1 MLVIRRVTAAL
12 LTLVLTVCADQ
23 SHTPTGRASMRPSLS
38 AAPSATARRVWADPN
53 LDPSISPAVD
63 GRTVAFADW
72 ATGDLAVHDLVAGTT
87 RRVTAK
93 PNGWGGSS
101 DFAEVALASPDGSLI
116 AYSWLDAAA
125 STYQLRIIGV
135 NGGDARTI
143 ASDARYRWLHPLAWT
158 PDGRQVAFERSLPDG
173 RFELALADVAS
184 GSVRILTTM
193 TARWAG
199 YKHAQ
204 FSPNGRVLFTGVVQ
218 DEAGPDRFDIV
229 AIDLAGG
236 ERWPLVTAPA
246 DDRLVG
252 VMPDGSALLFTSDRD
267 GTTALYALPL
277 ADARPVG
284 APFLVRPDMWDALGA
299 GISTDGRLFYLV
311 ESGVRSVYAATID
324 VATGTV
330 VEAPSVLAEIPTRGI
345 GQAAVDWSPDG
356 GSTIQNFAFGDAP
369 HPSAVLTIRSTVTGE
384 TRELRPSLASIYS
397 LAVAPDGARVLVNG
411 VDRANRGGVFTV
423 DLTTG
428 AVSTVA
434 LVDTERRI
442 MVRGAGWSPDGRT
455 AFYTAEDFGRHALS
469 LLSLELASGTRRA
482 RAEIACEASCY
493 ARVSPDGRSFVASPQ
508 TVGASPVT
516 RLLIVPLDGGTPR
529 ELMRLTPP
537 DAIVGAPAW
546 APDGQSLLLARGRG
560 GAPDS
565 TRLVLVPLTGAP
577 REIDAAIP
585 NPLASVRFHPDG
597 RRFLSVGGESRYE
610 LWVLENFLRRTER

>member
-1 MLVIRRVTAAL
+1 MLVIRRVSTAL
-12 LTLVLTVCADQ
+12 LTLVLAVCTDQ
-23 SHTPTGRASMRPSLS
+23 SRTPTGRAGARPSLS
-38 AAPSATARRVWADPN
+38 AVPAATARRIWTDAN
-53 LDPSISPAVD
+53 LDPSVSPAAD

-72 ATGDLAVHDLVAGTT
+72 ATGDVAVHDLAAGGT

-101 DFAEVALASPDGSLI
+101 DFAEVTQASPDGSLI

-173 RFELALADVAS
+173 QFELAVADVAA
-184 GSVRILTTM
+184 GSVRILTT
-193 TARWAG
+193 TPARWAG

-204 FSPNGRVLFTGVVQ
+204 FSPDGRVLFTGVVQ
-218 DEAGPDRFDIV
+218 DEAGPDRLDIV
-229 AIDLAGG
+229 AIDIASGD
-236 ERWPLVTAPA
+236 RWPVVTAPA

-252 VMPDGSALLFTSDRD
+252 VTPDGNALLFTSDRD

-277 ADARPVG
+277 ADARPGG
-284 APFLVRPDMWDALGA
+284 APFLVRADMWNALGA
-299 GISTDGRLFYLV
+299 GISTDGRLFYMV

-324 VATGTV
+324 AATGTV
-330 VEAPSVLAEIPTRGI
+330 VEAASVLAEIPARGI

-356 GSTIQNFAFGDAP
+356 ASTIQNFAFDDAP
-369 HPSAVLTIRSTVTGE
+369 HPRAILTIRSTVTGE
-384 TRELRPSLASIYS
+384 TRELRPNLASIFNLS
-397 LAVAPDGARVLVNG
+397 VSPDGARVLVNG
-411 VDRANRGGVFTV
+411 VDRANRGGVFAV

-428 AVSTVA
+428 AVTTVA

-469 LLSLELASGTRRA
+469 LLSLELTSGTRRA
-482 RAEIACEASCY
+482 RGEIACDANCF
-493 ARVSPDGRSFVASPQ
+493 ARVSPDGRSFVAAPQ
-508 TVGASPVT
+508 TVGGTPET
-516 RLLIVPLDGGTPR
+516 RILIVPVDGGTPR
-529 ELMRLTPP
+529 DLMRLTPP

-546 APDGQSLLLARGRG
+546 APDGQSLLLARGRDG
-560 GAPDS
+560 TPDT
-565 TRLVLVPLTGAP
+565 TRLWLVPLTGVP
-577 REIDAAIP
+577 REIDAVIP
-585 NPLASVRFHPDG
+585 APIASVRFHPDG
-597 RRFLSVGGESRYE
+597 RRFLAVGGETRYE
-610 LWVLENFLRRTER
+610 LWVLENFLRRSEP